1 MGQADFLRKGD
12 YNAICDR
19 CGFKFKFS
27 QLRKEW
33 DGLYVCTAHG
43 CWEPRQPQD
52 YLKGIADNMS
62 VPISRPEAGNEFIQD
77 EVVTEIPNITLSLV
91 VSRLKSLLVSVS
103 SIASILQT
111 TYPKKQDS
119 DVINASATY
128 NNTIAVVDNFLPA
141 TVFTVEILRTQK

>member
-1 MGQADFLRKGD
+1 MGQADYLRRGD

-62 VPISRPEAGNEFIQD
+62 VPISRPEAPNEFLQD
-77 EVVTEIPNITLSLV
+77 EIVNETAIISLIFV
-91 VSRLKSLLVSVS
+91 RVLLKSLATSVS
-103 SIASILQT
+103 SLASIVGI
-111 TYPKKQDS
+111 TYPKSAVQK
-119 DVINASATY
+119 VVNGFAINT
-128 NNTIAVVDNFLPA
+128 TTLG
-141 TVFTVEILRTQK
+141 